1 MFIGTNQLPYYADI
15 TNKIPIKTLYT
26 FFTDNRGMKYVCT
39 KETNLKQTSFDFH
52 KQKEDIMK
60 TFAF

>member
-1 MFIGTNQLPYYADI
+1 MLNI

-26 FFTDNRGMKYVCT
+26 FFTDNRGAKYVCT